1 MSFLVFSL
9 STLCVLRSKINCLVR
24 QNIFGSI
31 LELEN
36 HSFKVIRP
44 ELINVSEI
52 YVGNE
57 YYPSKESL
65 EKVDAPNVAAVSW
78 NKFRCALWDIFESQL
93 EALEKINFVIIN
105 SLSCTFSLRSVPVD
119 FLPIVRNKIHL
130 EKFAT
135 TGNI

>member
-1 MSFLVFSL
+1 MCLVTIFDPKSILPDTRIATFALVTICVECLFLVFSL

-52 YVGNE
+52 YVGDE

-65 EKVDAPNVAAVSW
+65 EKVDAPNVAAVS
-78 NKFRCALWDIFESQL
+78 
-93 EALEKINFVIIN
+93 
-105 SLSCTFSLRSVPVD
+105 
-119 FLPIVRNKIHL
+119 
-130 EKFAT
+130 
-135 TGNI
+135 

>member
-31 LELEN
+31 LKLEN
-36 HSFKVIRP
+36 PPCFKVIRP

-65 EKVDAPNVAAVSW
+65 ENVDASNVAAVS
-78 NKFRCALWDIFESQL
+78 
-93 EALEKINFVIIN
+93 
-105 SLSCTFSLRSVPVD
+105 
-119 FLPIVRNKIHL
+119 
-130 EKFAT
+130 
-135 TGNI
+135 